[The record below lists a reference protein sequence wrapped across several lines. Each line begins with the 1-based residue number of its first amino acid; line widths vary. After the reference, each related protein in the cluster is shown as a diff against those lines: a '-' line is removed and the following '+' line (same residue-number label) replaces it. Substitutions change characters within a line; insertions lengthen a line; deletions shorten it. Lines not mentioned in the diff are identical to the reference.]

1 MNNDIIINIPTGTR
15 KNYNKSGLYVT
26 NIIMQELSN
35 LFQLEQYYFRYSL
48 C

>member
-26 NIIMQELSN
+26 NIIQ
-35 LFQLEQYYFRYSL
+35 FI
-48 C
+48 